1 MEILLAFIGGLVFA
15 ALVAFFIARGIVK
28 SRVAQTGEAVR
39 IQVES
44 GYKVDMARLNSEMGH
59 AEEQIARLQG
69 QLDEAKADTARQ
81 VKEAKEDAAK
91 RYSED
96 LEARENAHQKAME
109 ELDKRFQVAM
119 DRLKSEVEVKTGQM
133 LKDRQEEFSKKS
145 NQDIEQI
152 LNPLKERIAELKGE
166 MEKGN
171 KEQIDLKAQMRAQVE
186 AMLKHSD
193 AASKSA
199 DNLAA
204 AFMFGSKM
212 QGDWGETILTEL
224 LSSQGLTKGVNF
236 DTQYTI
242 RDDKGAA
249 LKSEEGKKMIPDV
262 ILHLGN
268 DRDVIIDSKVSLK
281 AYVDFV
287 NAGTDEDKKK
297 FLKEHI
303 DSIKKH
309 VKELSNKD
317 YSSYIQPPKVS
328 SGFVM
333 MFVPNAGALWAALR
347 AEPSL
352 WRWAADMN
360 VYIADEQSLYG
371 ALRIVDL
378 TWMQI
383 KQAQNHK
390 EVFELADEMIKRVG
404 DYVVRYNAIG
414 ESLKKVAEAYRS
426 ASIKLS
432 PEGQGIITTAARL
445 INLGADSKQLIK
457 VNSSKKEQLG
467 KILDINITPML
478 DSSINGAE
486 EQEAE
491 SEQL

>member
-1 MEILLAFIGGLVFA
+1 MEILIYFLCGIVIA
-15 ALVAFFIARGIVK
+15 ALIAFFIARSIVK
-28 SRVAQTGEAVR
+28 SRVAQTAESVR
-39 IQVES
+39 MQVES
-44 GYKVDMARLNSEMGH
+44 DYKVQLAKLDSDHDHAIKQIDALQEQLARAQADAARL
-59 AEEQIARLQG
+59 
-69 QLDEAKADTARQ
+69 
-81 VKEAKEDAAK
+81 VKEAREDAAK
-91 RYSED
+91 RYAED
-96 LEARENAHQKAME
+96 LEAHEAAHQKAMA
-109 ELDKRFQVAM
+109 ELDKRFGVALEK
-119 DRLKSEVEVKTGQM
+119 LKSEVEVKTGEM

-171 KEQIDLKAQMRAQVE
+171 KEQIDLKAQMQAHVD

-212 QGDWGETILTEL
+212 QGDWGETILDEL

-242 RDDKGAA
+242 RDEKGVA

-268 DRDVIIDSKVSLK
+268 DRDVVIDSKVSLK
-281 AYVDFV
+281 AYVDYV
-287 NAGTDEDKKK
+287 NATTDEDKKRY
-297 FLKEHI
+297 LKEHI
-303 DSIKKH
+303 DSLKKH

-333 MFVPNAGALWAALR
+333 MFVPNAGALWSALR

-371 ALRIVDL
+371 ALRIVDM

-383 KQAQNHK
+383 KQAQNHQK
-390 EVFELADEMIKRVG
+390 VFELADEMIKRIG

-414 ESLKKVAEAYRS
+414 EA
-426 ASIKLS
+426 
-432 PEGQGIITTAARL
+432 
-445 INLGADSKQLIK
+445 
-457 VNSSKKEQLG
+457 
-467 KILDINITPML
+467 
-478 DSSINGAE
+478 
-486 EQEAE
+486 
-491 SEQL
+491 